1 MDEAKNVQTDATT
14 RRCDNPECDS
24 RVQWTGGRGRPML
37 FCSSACRKRCINS
50 AKRLRQD
57 VESIEA
63 LLAKGTFKYREERQM
78 KAELSRLEWLLSA
91 YPESCVVS
99 RGNTGQ

>member
-1 MDEAKNVQTDATT
+1 M
-14 RRCDNPECDS
+14 
-24 RVQWTGGRGRPML
+24 
-37 FCSSACRKRCINS
+37 
-50 AKRLRQD
+50 
-57 VESIEA
+57 ESIEA